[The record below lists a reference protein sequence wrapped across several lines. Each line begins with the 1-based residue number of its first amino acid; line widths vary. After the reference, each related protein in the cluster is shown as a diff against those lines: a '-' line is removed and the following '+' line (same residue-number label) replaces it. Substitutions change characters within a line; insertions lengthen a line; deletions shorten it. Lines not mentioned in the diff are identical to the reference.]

1 MPDGGRKVETGNL
14 HRGPGRAAGARG
26 FAIAVS
32 ARLVAWPGNGRRRL
46 RFRRRGSLQ
55 RRAGRTAARYL
66 RRPQLP
72 GVAGRGQGAA
82 NRLRDALRH
91 VPHRLARRRARPA
104 AWSRPGRPSRPGS
117 SPTNSYWTRQQTDTR
132 IPALRRPRR
141 RLDEG
146 RPPTRTAAFT
156 DRAQTV
162 LGASSAGPCSP
173 RSGKEMRTGP
183 GGCPYRSRRTT
194 SDS

>member
-1 MPDGGRKVETGNL
+1 MKAAVYEGS
-14 HRGPGRAAGARG
+14 RAASVKNVPDTHVERPKKGLTA
-26 FAIAVS
+26 FC
-32 ARLVAWPGNGRRRL
+32 LTTPHKTEDGRRRL

-91 VPHRLARRRARPA
+91 VPHRLARGRARPA

-117 SPTNSYWTRQQTDTR
+117 SPTNSYWT
-132 IPALRRPRR
+132 ALRRPRR

-146 RPPTRTAAFT
+146 RPHSDGTFHRPRADSARGIFGRALHSPVRKRDA
-156 DRAQTV
+156 DRPCRVSLPLASYNQRLV
-162 LGASSAGPCSP
+162 KGAVP
-173 RSGKEMRTGP
+173 
-183 GGCPYRSRRTT
+183 
-194 SDS
+194 